1 MRDQGERDELV
12 MELVSAAL
20 EQAPE
25 TRESYLRSA
34 CGYDSDLYSEV
45 EERVLWEERMEGF
58 LTQSVI
64 ETLELLDRPFEPGE
78 LVAGRFRVLNE
89 VGRGGMGVVYE
100 AYDQK
105 LDRRVALKTA
115 VRGHDNRLPP
125 EARAAREVSH
135 FNVCKVYELH
145 STQTKLGE
153 VEFLTMEFIAG
164 ETLSARLRRTGH
176 LPPEQ
181 HRDIARQICA
191 GLAQAHRQGVV
202 HGDLKCG
209 NIILTQ
215 TPEGGTRAV
224 ITDFGLASF
233 NSPGEQELAR
243 GPLRG
248 SVRLYGAGAVFGRAP
263 EYGFRPVCLG
273 RGASRDA
280 DRQDTGAGEG
290 FRARPKREYA
300 DATQAFPRRGVNR
313 RCQKLP
319 RPWRAIVARCLEV
332 RPEDRFSSAEEI
344 IDGLD
349 RRQGARK
356 WLLAVSAIAAVAAIG
371 RGDCRS
377 FQLRRD
383 GSSGERATGR
393 APIRK

>member
-1 MRDQGERDELV
+1 M
-12 MELVSAAL
+12 
-20 EQAPE
+20 
-25 TRESYLRSA
+25 
-34 CGYDSDLYSEV
+34 
-45 EERVLWEERMEGF
+45 
-58 LTQSVI
+58 

-145 STQTKLGE
+145 STRTKLGE

-164 ETLSARLRRTGH
+164 ETLSARLRRTGP
-176 LPPEQ
+176 LPLEQ
-181 HRDIARQICA
+181 DRDIARQICA

-209 NIILTQ
+209 NIILTE

-224 ITDFGLASF
+224 ITDFGLASL
-233 NSPGEQELAR
+233 NPPGEEDPGP

-248 SVRLYGAGAVFGRAP
+248 SFDYMAP
-263 EYGFRPVCLG
+263 ELFSG
-273 RGASRDA
+273 
-280 DRQDTGAGEG
+280 
-290 FRARPKREYA
+290 ARPS
-300 DATQAFPRRGVNR
+300 T
-313 RCQKLP
+313 
-319 RPWRAIVARCLEV
+319 
-332 RPEDRFSSAEEI
+332 
-344 IDGLD
+344 
-349 RRQGARK
+349 
-356 WLLAVSAIAAVAAIG
+356 
-371 RGDCRS
+371 
-377 FQLRRD
+377 
-383 GSSGERATGR
+383 
-393 APIRK
+393 

>member
-34 CGYDSDLYSEV
+34 CSDDSDLYSEV

-58 LTQSVI
+58 MTQSVI
-64 ETLELLDRPFEPGE
+64 ETLELLDRPFELGE
-78 LVAGRFRVLNE
+78 LVAGRFRLLNE

-105 LDRRVALKTA
+105 LDRRVAMKTA

-145 STQTKLGE
+145 STQTKHGE
-153 VEFLTMEFIAG
+153 VEFLIMEFIEG
-164 ETLSARLRRTGH
+164 ETLSARLRRAGP

-181 HRDIARQICA
+181 HRDIALQICA

-202 HGDLKCG
+202 HGDLKSG
-209 NIILTQ
+209 NIILTE

-233 NSPGEQELAR
+233 NAPGEQELAR

-263 EYGFRPVCLG
+263 KYGFRPVCLG
-273 RGASRDA
+273 RGATRDA

-290 FRARPKREYA
+290 FHARPKREYA
-300 DATQAFPRRGVNR
+300 DAAADVSTPRPCTGGVR
-313 RCQKLP
+313 SCRA
-319 RPWRAIVARCLEV
+319 PWRAIVARCLEV
-332 RPEDRFSSAEEI
+332 RPEDRFSSADEI
-344 IDGLD
+344 IDESGLRQQRKCCWAVPD
-349 RRQGARK
+349 CGRSNHRRESREPSSTRR
-356 WLLAVSAIAAVAAIG
+356 L
-371 RGDCRS
+371 
-377 FQLRRD
+377 LRR
-383 GSSGERATGR
+383 RTPCA
-393 APIRK
+393 